1 MKIKMKRLI
10 ASCLLGISFSFA
22 ASSSASGCLTV
33 SNDQY
38 DGYRQVTFYNSCSGS
53 WTIWTIFDDGEWSV
67 SKSDGTFK

>member
-1 MKIKMKRLI
+1 MKNRIK
-10 ASCLLGISFSFA
+10 LLFATCILGLSFSFA
-22 ASSSASGCLTV
+22 TSAAAYDCLTV

-53 WTIWTIFDDGEWSV
+53 WTIWTIFDDGGWSV